1 MVCAMSL
8 KSPRRNVLNRKNH
21 QGADAKDDIGAK
33 VIVCPLIRHGLQI
46 RIFYE
51 IITIY
56 AIAIFFF
63 SHKKKFPVVGSKICS
78 HLKVE
83 VFIEE
88 KPKGHCDYTES
99 QKPQDEVDSEH
110 QKLGMNFYYTLSLM
124 IQREKP

>member
-21 QGADAKDDIGAK
+21 QGADAKYDIGAK

-56 AIAIFFF
+56 AIAISFF
-63 SHKKKFPVVGSKICS
+63 P
-78 HLKVE
+78 
-83 VFIEE
+83 
-88 KPKGHCDYTES
+88 
-99 QKPQDEVDSEH
+99 
-110 QKLGMNFYYTLSLM
+110 
-124 IQREKP
+124 REKYPSIWV

>member
-1 MVCAMSL
+1 MVCRL
-8 KSPRRNVLNRKNH
+8 EF
-21 QGADAKDDIGAK
+21 
-33 VIVCPLIRHGLQI
+33 
-46 RIFYE
+46 FYE

-110 QKLGMNFYYTLSLM
+110 QKLGMRFFLDSEFDDVERKTL
-124 IQREKP
+124 RHE

>member
-1 MVCAMSL
+1 MVCRFEMFFTRS
-8 KSPRRNVLNRKNH
+8 S
-21 QGADAKDDIGAK
+21 Q
-33 VIVCPLIRHGLQI
+33 
-46 RIFYE
+46 
-51 IITIY
+51 Y

-88 KPKGHCDYTES
+88 KPKGHRNYTES

-110 QKLGMNFYYTLSLM
+110 QKLGMSFYYILSLM
-124 IQREKP
+124 M